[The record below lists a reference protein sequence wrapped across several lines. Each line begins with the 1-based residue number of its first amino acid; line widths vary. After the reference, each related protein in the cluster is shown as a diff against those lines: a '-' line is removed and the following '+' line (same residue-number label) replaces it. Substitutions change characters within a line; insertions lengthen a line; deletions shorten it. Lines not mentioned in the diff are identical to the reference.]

1 MANDLRFR
9 RLRLRNW
16 KNFQDVDV
24 EVRDRM
30 FLVGA
35 NGSGKSNLLDA
46 FRFLRD
52 LASVGGGFQA
62 AVARRGGIEAVRC
75 LAARRNSDVEIEVE
89 VEKQGGP
96 RWRYELAF
104 GGGRRR
110 RPLLRE
116 ERVSRDRETVV
127 RRPDA
132 DDRNDAAR
140 LTQTFLEQVNVNRG
154 FRDLAAFFGSIR
166 YLHVVPQLVREPDR
180 SIGRPDDPYG
190 GDFLDRIARTPESRR
205 ARRLKRIEEALRIV
219 VPQLEKLDLTHDE
232 RGAPHLRVRYG
243 HWRSPDAWQ
252 TEEQFSDGALRL
264 IGFLWSAM
272 RGRGVLLMEEPEIS
286 LHPDVVR
293 RLPQM
298 LERMRK
304 LPPKQ
309 IFLSTHS
316 PELLCDEGIGL
327 DETLLFLPGRE
338 GAEIAPAASFDD
350 VRALVEGGLN
360 LGDAVIPKTQP
371 PGAIRLSQLANA

>member
-1 MANDLRFR
+1 MANELRFR
-9 RLRLRNW
+9 RLRLKNW
-16 KNFQDVDV
+16 KNFLDVDV
-24 EVRDRM
+24 EVRDRL

-52 LASVGGGFQA
+52 LASVGGGFEE
-62 AVARRGGIEAVRC
+62 AVRRRGGVKAIRC
-75 LAARRNSDVEIEVE
+75 LAARRNTDVEIEVD
-89 VEKQGGP
+89 VEKRGGP

-104 GGGRRR
+104 GEDGRH
-110 RPLLRE
+110 RPLLRKE
-116 ERVSRDRETVV
+116 QVSQDHETIVA
-127 RRPDA
+127 RPDA
-132 DDRNDAAR
+132 EDRKDAVR
-140 LTQTFLEQVNVNRG
+140 LTQTFLEQVNVNLD
-154 FRDLAAFFGSIR
+154 FRDLKVFFKSIR

-180 SIGRPDDPYG
+180 SIGRRDDPYG
-190 GDFLDRIARTPESRR
+190 GDFLDQIARTREDQRS
-205 ARRLKRIEEALRIV
+205 RRLKRIEEALRIA
-219 VPQLEKLDLTHDE
+219 VPQLEALNLTQDKQ
-232 RGAPHLRVRYG
+232 GTPHLRVKCR
-243 HWRSPDAWQ
+243 HWRPHGAWQ
-252 TEEQFSDGALRL
+252 TEEQFSDGTLRL
-264 IGFLWSAM
+264 IGLLWAVM

-298 LERMRK
+298 LERIRK

-338 GAEIAPAASFDD
+338 GTAIAPASSFDD
-350 VRALVEGGLN
+350 ARALLEGGLN
-360 LGDAVIPKTQP
+360 LGDIVIPKTQP
-371 PGAIRLSQLANA
+371 PDAIRLSRLADA